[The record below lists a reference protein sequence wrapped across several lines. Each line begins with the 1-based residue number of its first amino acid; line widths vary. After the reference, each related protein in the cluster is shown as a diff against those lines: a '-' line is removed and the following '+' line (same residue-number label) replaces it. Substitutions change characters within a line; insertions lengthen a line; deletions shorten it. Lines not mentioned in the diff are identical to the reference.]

1 MGEEGQYL
9 MRKNTAWVLV
19 TLAYLLDM
27 AIVTGAIGLNGRL
40 LIAYIVL
47 TVAFVCIM
55 SRI

>member
-1 MGEEGQYL
+1 
-9 MRKNTAWVLV
+9 MRKNTAWVVV